1 MFFFLRQAGQGCAVG
16 EHFLHFDCKSEE
28 ANHTS
33 DVGSIGI
40 SMVTNTNSNTES
52 ATTSVAPSSAQS
64 ACPRQLIVHELITV
78 LQLKQQLLY
87 EWDIKLSSGGS
98 NPLPSKPKSPHHI
111 RLRDV
116 KVPGSSGLGTLLRNE
131 RVLARC
137 LPGIS
142 DGRKIS
148 LMVSSTPKI
157 IKTVHV
163 SRF

>member
-1 MFFFLRQAGQGCAVG
+1 M
-16 EHFLHFDCKSEE
+16 S
-28 ANHTS
+28 T
-33 DVGSIGI
+33 
-40 SMVTNTNSNTES
+40 VTNTNS
-52 ATTSVAPSSAQS
+52 ATTSVAPSSEKA

-78 LQLKQQLLY
+78 LQLKQQLLD
-87 EWDIKLSSGGS
+87 EWDTELSTRGS

-142 DGRKIS
+142 DERKIS
-148 LMVSSTPKI
+148 LMVSSVLKVEVVM
-157 IKTVHV
+157 KTVHV
-163 SRF
+163 

>member
-1 MFFFLRQAGQGCAVG
+1 MPSPFFLGQAGQGCAVG
-16 EHFLHFDCKSEE
+16 EHFLYFDCKSEE

-33 DVGSIGI
+33 DVGNMSI
-40 SMVTNTNSNTES
+40 VTNTDTNS
-52 ATTSVAPSSAQS
+52 ATTSVAPSSEKP

-78 LQLKQQLLY
+78 LQLKQQLLD
-87 EWDIKLSSGGS
+87 EWDTELSSRGS
-98 NPLPSKPKSPHHI
+98 NPLPSKPNSPHHI

-148 LMVSSTPKI
+148 LMVSSMPKI
-157 IKTVHV
+157 EMVVKTVHV
-163 SRF
+163 

>member
-1 MFFFLRQAGQGCAVG
+1 M
-16 EHFLHFDCKSEE
+16 S
-28 ANHTS
+28 T
-33 DVGSIGI
+33 
-40 SMVTNTNSNTES
+40 VTNTNS
-52 ATTSVAPSSAQS
+52 ATTSVAPSSEKA

-78 LQLKQQLLY
+78 LQLKQQLLD
-87 EWDIKLSSGGS
+87 EWDTELSTGGS

-142 DGRKIS
+142 DERKIS
-148 LMVSSTPKI
+148 LMVSSVLKVEVVM
-157 IKTVHV
+157 KTVHV
-163 SRF
+163 

>member
-1 MFFFLRQAGQGCAVG
+1 MPLPLFLRQAGQGCAVG

-33 DVGSIGI
+33 DVGSTGI
-40 SMVTNTNSNTES
+40 VTSTNTNS
-52 ATTSVAPSSAQS
+52 ATTSVAPSSEKP

-78 LQLKQQLLY
+78 QQLKQQLLD
-87 EWDIKLSSGGS
+87 EWDTELSSGGS

-148 LMVSSTPKI
+148 LMVSSMLKI
-157 IKTVHV
+157 EMVIKTVHV
-163 SRF
+163 

>member
-1 MFFFLRQAGQGCAVG
+1 LRQAGQGCAVG

-33 DVGSIGI
+33 DAGSIGMSI
-40 SMVTNTNSNTES
+40 GIVTNTNTNS
-52 ATTSVAPSSAQS
+52 ATTSVAPSSEKPAS
-64 ACPRQLIVHELITV
+64 SRQLIVHELITV
-78 LQLKQQLLY
+78 LQLKQQLLN
-87 EWDIKLSSGGS
+87 EWDTELSSGGS

-148 LMVSSTPKI
+148 LMVTSMLKI
-157 IKTVHV
+157 KMVMKTV
-163 SRF
+163 